1 MLVVQSPAAP
11 GKIRDAVADLIAKE
25 TVALHVASA
34 YTTLAGSKL
43 LLESVAQSVGDSAFS
58 AIPKTLVTSFD
69 FGITEPQALAHW
81 LSLDNVTVRVGGAS
95 DKDPDLVARG
105 TAFHPKVYAFEI
117 GNQTCNVLVASAN
130 LTSRGFTVN
139 TEAGWSERAVA
150 VSHVEAAFSELSRES
165 RLLTP
170 HLLEAYRQ
178 QRQSRPP
185 QAPNTEGTP
194 VPTFSPSGPLPS
206 FRDVVE
212 SGSVD
217 LAAHNAMWVH
227 ADALQG
233 GSQNQLEL
241 PRGGHRFF
249 GLDFEQYDHPNNLPI
264 AQIRLRR
271 GSQIWS
277 GRQLTWHGNNRMERF
292 NLPTESQG
300 GPNYADT
307 VVLFRRLPDGTF
319 ELVVTPLGSDLANA
333 WAAASAQTGTLF
345 ALGSKLTDRL
355 VGLLQ

>member
-1 MLVVQSPAAP
+1 MMVEGAKSRRPTVVTRRASRPEPSRAGQDPGCGSRLDRQGDRRAARGVRVYNP
-11 GKIRDAVADLIAKE
+11 CRVE
-25 TVALHVASA
+25 
-34 YTTLAGSKL
+34 
-43 LLESVAQSVGDSAFS
+43 
-58 AIPKTLVTSFD
+58 
-69 FGITEPQALAHW
+69 ALAHW

-95 DKDPDLVARG
+95 DQDPDLVARG

-117 GNQTCNVLVASAN
+117 GNRTCNVLVASAN

-185 QAPNTEGTP
+185 QAPNTEGTL
-194 VPTFSPSGPLPS
+194 VPAFSPSGPLPS

-227 ADALQG
+227 ADA
-233 GSQNQLEL
+233 
-241 PRGGHRFF
+241 PRR
-249 GLDFEQYDHPNNLPI
+249 LAEPTRTTPWRTSL
-264 AQIRLRR
+264 LRR
-271 GSQIWS
+271 GLRTIRSSEQPHHRS
-277 GRQLTWHGNNRMERF
+277 DQTSSRV
-292 NLPTESQG
+292 
-300 GPNYADT
+300 AD
-307 VVLFRRLPDGTF
+307 
-319 ELVVTPLGSDLANA
+319 LVRTTADLA
-333 WAAASAQTGTLF
+333 WQQPHGTIQSPDPEPRRSELRGF
-345 ALGSKLTDRL
+345 GRPVPAPTRWHI
-355 VGLLQ
+355 